1 VKPRRLSDVADAVH
15 GLFLG
20 EDVEVTSLA
29 TDSRE
34 VEPGGL
40 FVAIPGTRVDG
51 HRFVPEAFE
60 RGAAGVLVRDGF
72 RVDGPAVTVRSTTEA
87 LMQLAADERD
97 RIDAAVIAITGANG
111 KTSTKDFA
119 AAVCSSTLRT
129 HASPESFNNELGL
142 PLTLLGAPADTQVIV
157 AEMGARRPG
166 DVARLCDVARPRVAV
181 VTNVGVA
188 HIEVFGSWEAIV
200 EASAEPV
207 VWLRDDGVAVL
218 NADDPVVAG
227 FADRCR
233 AKVVTFGQHASAQV
247 RAELVSVDREGRASL
262 DIVHELDRARVRLPI
277 PGDHMVPNAL
287 AAVAVGLE
295 VGVPF
300 EPAVAA
306 LADAEMSRWRMET
319 FVNADGVRIVND
331 AYNANPE
338 SVEAALRTARWMAGE
353 GRLVAVLGTMAE
365 LGELTHE
372 AHERIGELAARLRV
386 DRLITVGEGGRAIAM
401 AGVREGVEPD
411 RVASYPDVEG
421 AIADVRAS
429 VAAGDVVL
437 CKASRVARL
446 ERVAE
451 ALR

>member
-1 VKPRRLSDVADAVH
+1 VKPRRLSDVARAVH

-20 EDVEVTSLA
+20 DDVEVTSLA

-34 VEPGGL
+34 VQPGGL

-51 HRFVPEAFE
+51 HRFVAEAFE

-72 RVDGPAVTVRSTTEA
+72 RVEGPAVAVRSTTEA
-87 LMQLAADERD
+87 LLALAADERE
-97 RIDAAVIAITGANG
+97 RTAAIVVAITGANG
-111 KTSTKDFA
+111 KTSTKDFT
-119 AAVCSSTLRT
+119 AAVCASTLRT
-129 HASPESFNNELGL
+129 HASPESYNNELGL
-142 PLTLLGAPADTQVIV
+142 PLTLLGAPPDAQVIV

-166 DVARLCDVARPRVAV
+166 DVTRLCEVARPQVAV

-188 HIEVFGSWEAIV
+188 HIEVFGSWDAIV
-200 EASAEPV
+200 EATAEPV
-207 VWLRDDGVAVL
+207 VALRDDGVAVL

-227 FADRCR
+227 FAERCR

-247 RAELVSVDREGRASL
+247 RAELVAVERDGCASM
-262 DIVHELDRARVRLPI
+262 DVVHEHERARVRLPI

-300 EPAVAA
+300 EAAVAA
-306 LADAEMSRWRMET
+306 LAHAAMSRWRMET
-319 FVNADGVRIVND
+319 FVNADGVRVVND

-338 SVEAALRTARWMAGE
+338 SMEAALRTARWMAGD
-353 GRLVAVLGTMAE
+353 GRLVAVLGAMAE

-386 DRLITVGEGGRAIAM
+386 DRLITVGDEARAIAM
-401 AGVREGVEPD
+401 AGLREGVEPE
-411 RVASYPDVEG
+411 RVASYADVQD
-421 AIADVRAS
+421 AIDDVRAS
-429 VAAGDVVL
+429 VDPGDVVL